1 VNARRVLIWGGAALL
16 IVGALV
22 WAAWP
27 SGRPQTA
34 ADRAHEL
41 ATEIRCPD
49 CEALSV
55 ADSSSSSAQAI
66 RADLARRTKAGESD
80 AEIRSVYVARYGV
93 SILLKPQS
101 SGLGLLVWGLP
112 VLAFALGAAGLAF
125 ALARWRRQPRLHATD
140 ADEELVDGVR
150 SG

>member
-1 VNARRVLIWGGAALL
+1 MRGRRFLTWGGAALL
-16 IVGALV
+16 ILGALV

-27 SGRPQTA
+27 SSGPQTS

-49 CEALSV
+49 CQGLS
-55 ADSSSSSAQAI
+55 AEDSSSSSAQAI

-80 AEIRSVYVARYGV
+80 AEIRSVCVARYGL

-112 VLAFALGAAGLAF
+112 VLVFALGAAGLALAF
-125 ALARWRRQPRLHATD
+125 ARWRREPRLHATN
-140 ADEELVDGVR
+140 ADEALVDGVR

>member
-1 VNARRVLIWGGAALL
+1 MSGRRLLGWGGAAIL

-27 SGRPQTA
+27 SGGTETA

-66 RADLARRTKAGESD
+66 RADLG
-80 AEIRSVYVARYGV
+80 RSVYVARYGV

-101 SGLGLLVWGLP
+101 SGLGIVVWGLP
-112 VLAFALGAAGLAF
+112 VLAFALGAAGLAL
-125 ALARWRRQPRLHATD
+125 ALARWRRQPRLHATN

>member
-1 VNARRVLIWGGAALL
+1 MRVRRFLIWGGAALL

-66 RADLARRTKAGESD
+66 RADLVRRTRAGESD

-101 SGLGLLVWGLP
+101 SGLGILVWGLP

-125 ALARWRRQPRLHATD
+125 ALARWRRQPRLAATD
-140 ADEELVDGVR
+140 ADEKLVDRAR